1 MSKVDDM
8 IQQMRD
14 FFESDAGKES
24 IKKFHEEYD
33 FKEKLKLRNVERIKK
48 MFTDQ
53 KSFNKLVKKII
64 AKHDDRWVDKCY
76 KKGSMPYP
84 WYLMYTLFDL
94 SEIEGKECKPVD
106 GFTDNFPSSIFAY
119 KGWKFAV
126 THGQG
131 SVCSVYYGKKLMY
144 RD

>member
-1 MSKVDDM
+1 MSKDM

-48 MFTDQ
+48 MFIDQ
-53 KSFNKLVKKII
+53 KSFNKLVKAII
-64 AKHDDRWVDKCY
+64 AKHDDRWVDGCY

-84 WYLMYTLFDL
+84 WHLL
-94 SEIEGKECKPVD
+94 
-106 GFTDNFPSSIFAY
+106 
-119 KGWKFAV
+119 
-126 THGQG
+126 
-131 SVCSVYYGKKLMY
+131 
-144 RD
+144 